1 MRKNFT
7 FKQTRLSYFLIFT
20 AVIALGLLSRG
31 SYVPAII
38 YPYIGDVLY
47 AVMMYFLLAFL
58 YPQKSAQ
65 FLFLV
70 SLSICFG
77 IEFSQLYQ
85 ADWIVDLRKQ
95 KLVALILGSGF
106 LWSDVLAY
114 IVGASASL
122 IILRK
127 FFNSPHTSQAK

>member
-1 MRKNFT
+1 MRKNCT
-7 FKQTRLSYFLIFT
+7 LKQTRLSYFLIFT

-38 YPYIGDVLY
+38 YPYLGDVLY

-122 IILRK
+122 IIQRK
-127 FFNSPHTSQAK
+127 FLKRPYTGHTE